1 MPLTFLVFDD
11 DFHERFYW
19 SIQPVFQLLLCDAH
33 CEADP
38 IWQVLCP
45 VALPAIANYARFY
58 RKNSLTNKQKTYF
71 FQIDN
76 ILEKANNSWRNSF
89 RVIAKGFSVFN
100 DLVNLKEDSVEILNI
115 ND

>member
-19 SIQPVFQLLLCDAH
+19 SIQPVFQLLLYDAH

-58 RKNSLTNKQKTYF
+58 RKNSLSNKQKTYF

-89 RVIAKGFSVFN
+89 RVIAKGFYVFN